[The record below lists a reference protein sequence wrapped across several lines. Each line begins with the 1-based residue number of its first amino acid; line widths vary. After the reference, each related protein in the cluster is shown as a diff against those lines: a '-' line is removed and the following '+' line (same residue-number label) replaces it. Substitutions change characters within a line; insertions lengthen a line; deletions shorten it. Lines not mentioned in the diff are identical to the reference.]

1 MAIVGACRPEARIVV
16 FVLLLRL
23 FALLAFSSS
32 NPIKATEVKR
42 TVRPPVRNV
51 LSALAVI

>member
-51 LSALAVI
+51 LTALAVI

>member
-16 FVLLLRL
+16 VLLLRL

-32 NPIKATEVKR
+32 NPIKVTEVER

-51 LSALAVI
+51 LTALAVI